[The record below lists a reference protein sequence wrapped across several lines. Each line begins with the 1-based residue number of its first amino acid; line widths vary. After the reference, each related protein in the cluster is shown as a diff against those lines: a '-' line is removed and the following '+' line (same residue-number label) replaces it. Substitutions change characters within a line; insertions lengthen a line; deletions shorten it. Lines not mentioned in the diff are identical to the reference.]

1 MSSRVTGLHTVRVR
15 VDNPGTD
22 DLPGLLL
29 PDVAAWR
36 EWLVE
41 QHPTAPGVWL
51 VLTKKGGSSTLLTYE
66 DALLEA
72 LCVGWIDGQ
81 ARARDAATSIQRF
94 TPRRARSPWSAGNV
108 TRADRLTQEGR
119 MLPAGLAQVAAAKAD
134 GRWDR
139 AYGGAASMEP
149 PEDLLAALAEQPRAQ
164 AWWDVLT
171 SANRFAICYRL
182 QETTR
187 PETRARRL
195 ERYVADL
202 AEGRTLH
209 PQKRRPPAT

>member
-1 MSSRVTGLHTVRVR
+1 MR

-41 QHPTAPGVWL
+41 HHPTAPGVWL
-51 VLTKKGGSSTLLTYE
+51 VLTKKGGAATLLTYE
-66 DALLEA
+66 GALLEA

-81 ARARDAATSIQRF
+81 GRARDDATSFQRF
-94 TPRRARSPWSAGNV
+94 TPRRARSPWSASNV
-108 TRADRLTQEGR
+108 ARADRLTQDGR

-182 QETTR
+182 QEATR